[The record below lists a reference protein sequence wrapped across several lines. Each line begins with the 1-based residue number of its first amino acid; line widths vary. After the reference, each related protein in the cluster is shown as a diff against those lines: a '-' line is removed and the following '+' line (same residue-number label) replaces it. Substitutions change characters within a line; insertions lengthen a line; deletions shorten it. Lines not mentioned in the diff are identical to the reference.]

1 MDRDA
6 RLQKQR
12 IIYQNAEFDAVEKLA
27 EQYRRLTLTPVV
39 DDDFPTVRHD
49 YENALKGLLEA
60 CAYNGRFMPQI
71 KGAA

>member
-6 RLQKQR
+6 RLQQQS
-12 IIYQNAEFDAVEKLA
+12 IVYQNAEFDAVERLT

-39 DDDFPTVRHD
+39 DDDYPAVRQD
-49 YENALKGLLEA
+49 YENALKALLQA

>member
-1 MDRDA
+1 MDRSE

-12 IIYQNAEFDAVEKLA
+12 MAYQTAEFDAVERLS
-27 EQYRRLTLTPVV
+27 EQYRRLTLTAVV
-39 DDDFPTVRHD
+39 DDDYPAVRHD
-49 YENALKGLLEA
+49 YERALKAMLEA